1 MRKRLLPFVIIF
13 NLALLL
19 WSCGKDVAPQKT
31 TGSITFVI
39 TEENTPQTLSEVAI
53 QLFFDEDKSITQS
66 DRTDK
71 SGRCTFSDIPVGTYS
86 VNLSKPGYESK
97 EGLALRITGG
107 DNPSKEIALK
117 RITTVLTVQPEMLDF
132 GADES
137 VCQKAFS
144 IVNPNYVDLTWA
156 ALDTDVPWV
165 VSVCD
170 KDGKKNGSIKYNQ
183 EVAMSVTIDRA
194 KLAIGSNET
203 TIVILSDNGRAE
215 LTVKAIGADT
225 RTLPT
230 TNMLEVTDV
239 DMSSATFKGEILSV
253 GAPEYTERG
262 FVYSRSSIP
271 ADATSGF
278 TQLTAAISSNKTFS
292 ASVND
297 LNNGYKY
304 FVRAY
309 AKNAIGLKLSSNEIS
324 FETIGSMTKVSTKDV
339 TKIDAINGKAV
350 FNGDITN
357 IGSPEY
363 SEKGFCFNQSG
374 EPTISD
380 TKVTVSGTKGGT
392 YSYSYVGLTTKTTYY
407 VKAYAIQNGKTYYGT
422 SVVFSTDKSSS
433 ELLPKVKTDSY
444 TSSTNYLEISGSVTT
459 ETDLPI
465 IRQGVCWSKTNTT
478 PSLGDN
484 VVLSNNSSSP
494 FSCTIE
500 DLSPGTTYYCRA
512 FAENAVGVGY
522 GESKKCNTQAITYS
536 KTIFGYV
543 LDQDGKPISGAKI
556 IENNRHDYSATTDNN
571 GYYSI
576 TLNRTAS
583 GKYEFYCE
591 ASGYDYSI
599 REVNNIP
606 YQPTSDWKFQ
616 LDFTLN
622 LKSNFAIN
630 LGDGRY
636 IDQGGAMNILFECH
650 QSSQAGTTTTKMLHI
665 KNNRSVPVSWS
676 ASNIPSKGII
686 ISPQNGNIPAK
697 GDIEISL
704 KFTYPSPT
712 TTSAKLVNSSNGKK
726 LYVWPW
732 DEFYVDCYNNGT
744 DYLQPQTGAA
754 FCQQAIWLSIGGITD
769 GFSVMLNQFV
779 TYS

>member
-1 MRKRLLPFVIIF
+1 MKIKCSIFIVFSAITFLLCG
-13 NLALLL
+13 
-19 WSCGKDVAPQKT
+19 CGKDVAPEKS
-31 TGSITFVI
+31 TGTITFVV
-39 TEENTPQTLSEVAI
+39 TEENTPQTLSGVSI
-53 QLFFDEDKSITQS
+53 QLLSNEDKAITPS
-66 DRTDK
+66 DRTDN
-71 SGRCTFSDIPVGTYS
+71 SGRCTFSNIPVGAYS
-86 VNLSKPGYESK
+86 VNFSKPGYESK

-156 ALDTDVPWV
+156 ALDTDVPWI

-230 TNMLEVTDV
+230 TNMLEVFDIEL
-239 DMSSATFKGEILSV
+239 SSASFKGEILSV
-253 GAPEYTERG
+253 GSPEYTERG
-262 FVYSRSSIP
+262 FVFSKSSIP
-271 ADATSGF
+271 SDATTGF
-278 TQLTAAISSNKTFS
+278 SQKAAQLNSEKTFS
-292 ASVND
+292 VSVD
-297 LNNGYKY
+297 GLNNGCKY
-304 FVRAY
+304 YVRAY
-309 AKNAIGLKLSSNEIS
+309 AINSVGLKLSSNEVS
-324 FETIGSMTKVSTKDV
+324 FETIGSITSVATKNV
-339 TKIDAINGKAV
+339 TRIDAVNGKAI
-350 FNGDITN
+350 FNGEITN
-357 IGSPEY
+357 IGSPTY
-363 SEKGFCFNQSG
+363 TEKGFCYNKNG

-380 TKVTVSGTKGGT
+380 TKVTVSGNKSGA
-392 YSYSYVGLTTKTTYY
+392 YSYSCVGLSQKTTYY
-407 VKAYAIQNGKTYYGT
+407 VRAYAIQNGKTYYGT
-422 SVVFSTDKSSS
+422 SVDFSTEQSSP

-484 VVLSNNSSSP
+484 VVLANNNSSP

-591 ASGYDYSI
+591 ASGYDYTI

-606 YQPTSDWKFQ
+606 YQPTSDWEFQ

-686 ISPQNGNIPAK
+686 ISPQDGNIPAK
-697 GDIEISL
+697 GNIEISL

-712 TTSAKLVNSSNGKK
+712 TTGAKLVNSNNGKK

-779 TYS
+779 TC